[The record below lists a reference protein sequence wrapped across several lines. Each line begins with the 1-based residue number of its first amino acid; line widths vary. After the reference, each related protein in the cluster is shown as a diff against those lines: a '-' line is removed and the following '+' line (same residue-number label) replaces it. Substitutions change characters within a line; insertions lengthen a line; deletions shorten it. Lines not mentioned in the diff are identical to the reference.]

1 MQPYIVFDVNETLL
15 DLQKLDPL
23 FEEHFGSGYYR
34 KAWFDQ
40 VLKSAF
46 VSTIAGPYKDFGVV
60 ARSALYMVATR
71 SNVILPDEAVDEIL
85 AQMQE
90 LDPHPNVI
98 DGIEQ
103 LKAAGFK
110 MAALTNSPPAVAQA
124 QLEYAGILPY
134 LEKALS
140 VDASKSLKPAKKVY
154 ADAIKKLGSKPEHT
168 CLIAAHDWDI
178 AGAMQ
183 AGWQGA
189 FLERKDK
196 VWNPLFET
204 PNFTGK
210 TLTEIA
216 EQLIAGRNQ

>member
-1 MQPYIVFDVNETLL
+1 MQRYIVFDVNETLL

-40 VLKSAF
+40 VLQTAF
-46 VSTIAGPYKDFGVV
+46 VSTIIGPYRDFGIV
-60 ARSALYMVATR
+60 ARNALQMVAAR
-71 SNVILPDEAVDEIL
+71 SHVILPEEATDAIL
-85 AQMQE
+85 AQMRQ
-90 LDPHPNVI
+90 LNPHPDVI
-98 DGIEQ
+98 DGLEQ

-110 MAALTNSPPAVAQA
+110 MAALTNSPPVVAQA

-140 VDASKSLKPAKKVY
+140 VDASKSLKPAQKVY
-154 ADAIKKLGSKPEHT
+154 TDAAKTLGTKPAHT
-168 CLIAAHDWDI
+168 CLVAAHAWDI

-189 FLERKDK
+189 FIERKGK
-196 VWNPLFET
+196 VWNPLFES

-210 TLTEIA
+210 TLVEIVDW
-216 EQLIAGRNQ
+216 LIKDHT